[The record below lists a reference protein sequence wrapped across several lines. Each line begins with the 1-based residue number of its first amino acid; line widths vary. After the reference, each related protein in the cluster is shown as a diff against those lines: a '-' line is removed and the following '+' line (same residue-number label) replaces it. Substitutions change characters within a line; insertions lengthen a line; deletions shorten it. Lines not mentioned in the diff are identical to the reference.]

1 MKNYKFSIV
10 TAAINS
16 NTTIEKT
23 FKSIKRQNYL
33 NYENIVVDSSDNRS
47 LYEKF
52 KSRFNFKYIFKKLS
66 LYEALNLG
74 IKQSKGEIIFFL
86 HSNDVFYDENVLKSV
101 NCFFNKNNCDA
112 CFGNIKIISKKNFLR
127 DWNFKSFD
135 KKKLHSGEFPP
146 HTGLFIKKKIFKKY
160 GIFKLKYKISAD
172 FDLILRFFIK
182 NDCKVLYLKK
192 YITNM
197 SMGGTSNKSIK
208 NIVLANIECYNS
220 LIRNKIKYPLLIIFF
235 KIIRKIFQF
244 RFRVYK

>member
-33 NYENIVVDSSDNRS
+33 NYENIVVDSSNTRS

-86 HSNDVFYDENVLKSV
+86 HSNDIFYDENVL
-101 NCFFNKNNCDA
+101 
-112 CFGNIKIISKKNFLR
+112 NIQ
-127 DWNFKSFD
+127 
-135 KKKLHSGEFPP
+135 
-146 HTGLFIKKKIFKKY
+146 
-160 GIFKLKYKISAD
+160 
-172 FDLILRFFIK
+172 
-182 NDCKVLYLKK
+182 
-192 YITNM
+192 
-197 SMGGTSNKSIK
+197 K
-208 NIVLANIECYNS
+208 NI
-220 LIRNKIKYPLLIIFF
+220 
-235 KIIRKIFQF
+235 
-244 RFRVYK
+244 

>member
-33 NYENIVVDSSDNRS
+33 NYENIVVDSSNTRS

-86 HSNDVFYDENVLKSV
+86 HSNDIFYDENVLKSV
-101 NCFFNKNNCDA
+101 NFFFNKNNCDA

-135 KKKLHSGEFPP
+135 KKKTIFWRIPASHW
-146 HTGLFIKKKIFKKY
+146 IIYKKKN
-160 GIFKLKYKISAD
+160 L
-172 FDLILRFFIK
+172 
-182 NDCKVLYLKK
+182 
-192 YITNM
+192 
-197 SMGGTSNKSIK
+197 
-208 NIVLANIECYNS
+208 
-220 LIRNKIKYPLLIIFF
+220 
-235 KIIRKIFQF
+235 
-244 RFRVYK
+244 